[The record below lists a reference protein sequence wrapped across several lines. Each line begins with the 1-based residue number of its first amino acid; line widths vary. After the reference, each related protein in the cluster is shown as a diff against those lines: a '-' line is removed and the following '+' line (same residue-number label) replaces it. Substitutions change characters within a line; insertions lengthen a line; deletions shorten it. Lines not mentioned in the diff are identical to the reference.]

1 MYTQAFLVYS
11 EKIWKKSL
19 WNGNEVTLTL
29 FNLAAVLFHLI
40 SLLEMHGKLR
50 FSPEAIEK
58 WNENDETKKLKQK

>member
-1 MYTQAFLVYS
+1 M
-11 EKIWKKSL
+11 KKMSMKR
-19 WNGNEVTLTL
+19 ERSD
-29 FNLAAVLFHLI
+29 FNFVQSRLLLFHLI